1 MAYADLELSLRRW
14 SGDTE
19 AGPIR
24 LDEAATMPEVPIVI
38 VGGGAAGL
46 TTAGALKHAG
56 LDAVILNKDR
66 QIGGTWARRYDRL
79 HLHTI
84 RPLSGLAHHPIPT
97 SLPRYLARDQFV
109 SYLQGYARRFDL
121 QIVAGCAVRKV
132 RLESDGRRPSWLVE
146 SDCGAWRCRAMVIA
160 TGHYNV
166 PVLPD
171 WPGRAAYGGSL
182 IHSADYRSGRDYAG
196 KRVLVIGAGNSGTEI
211 AADLVEHA
219 AALVAIS
226 IRTPPP
232 IVPRDPFG
240 MPVQRSGIVLSR
252 LPPRLADRLGRLVAR
267 LTLGD
272 LTRYGIQPPAW
283 LPYSARHV
291 PVIDVGFVKQL
302 KRGRIQIRP
311 NVANFTPVGVA
322 YVDGR
327 EEQFDGVIAATG
339 FKTGLPDLLDAP
351 GALDG
356 RGFPAFPS
364 GRPTT
369 HPGLYFMGYTEH
381 LRGHLYEANRDS
393 RRLAEI
399 IKGYLHGG

>member
-1 MAYADLELSLRRW
+1 
-14 SGDTE
+14 
-19 AGPIR
+19 
-24 LDEAATMPEVPIVI
+24 MPEFPIVI

-56 LDAVILNKDR
+56 LDALILDKDS

-84 RPLSGLAHHPIPT
+84 RPLSGLAHHPIPND
-97 SLPRYLARDQFV
+97 LPRYLARDQLV
-109 SYLQGYARRFDL
+109 AYLQDYARRFDL
-121 QIVAGCAVRKV
+121 KIVAGCAVRNV
-132 RLESDGRRPSWLVE
+132 RMESDGRHPSWLVE
-146 SDCGAWRCRAMVIA
+146 SDCGSWRCRAVVIA

-166 PVLPD
+166 PVLPS
-171 WPGRAAYGGSL
+171 WPGRAAYRGSL
-182 IHSADYRSGRDYAG
+182 IHSVEYRSGRGYAG
-196 KRVLVIGAGNSGTEI
+196 QRVLVIGSGNSGTEI
-211 AADLVEHA
+211 AADLVEHDA
-219 AALVAIS
+219 AFVAIS

-240 MPVQRSGIVLSR
+240 MPVQRSGILLSR
-252 LPPRLADRLGRLVAR
+252 LPPRIADRLGRLVAR

-272 LTRYGIQPPAW
+272 LKRHGLAAPAW

-291 PVIDVGFVKQL
+291 PVIDVGFVEQL
-302 KRGRIQIRP
+302 KRGRIHVRP
-311 NVANFTPVGVA
+311 NIADLTSTGVV

-327 EEQFDGVIAATG
+327 EETFDAVIAATG
-339 FKTGLPDLLDAP
+339 FKTGLPDLLETP
-351 GALDG
+351 GLLDE

-364 GRPTT
+364 GRPTI

-393 RRLAEI
+393 RRLARI
-399 IKGYLHGG
+399 ITDYLRVG

>member
-1 MAYADLELSLRRW
+1 
-14 SGDTE
+14 
-19 AGPIR
+19 
-24 LDEAATMPEVPIVI
+24 MPEVQIVI

-46 TTAGALKHAG
+46 SAAGALKHAG

-84 RPLSGLAHHPIPT
+84 RPLSGLAHHPIPRG
-97 SLPRYLARDQFV
+97 LPRYLARDQFV
-109 SYLQGYARRFDL
+109 AYLNDYARHFGL
-121 QIVAGCAVRKV
+121 KIIAGCAAHRVRV
-132 RLESDGRRPSWLVE
+132 ASDGQQPGWLVE
-146 SDCGAWRCRAMVIA
+146 SDCGTWRCRAVVIA

-171 WPGRAAYGGSL
+171 WPGRAIYGGSL
-182 IHSADYRSGRDYAG
+182 IHSIDYRSGRSYVG
-196 KRVLVIGAGNSGTEI
+196 QRVLVIGSGNSGTEI
-211 AADLVEHA
+211 AADLVEHGA
-219 AALVAIS
+219 AFMAIS

-240 MPVQRSGIVLSR
+240 MPVQRSGIMLSR
-252 LPPRLADRLGRLVAR
+252 LPPPIADRLGRLVAR

-272 LTRYGIQPPAW
+272 LTRYGIAAPAW

-302 KRGRIQIRP
+302 KRGRIQVRP
-311 NVANFTPVGVA
+311 NVAHFTPAGVV

-327 EEQFDGVIAATG
+327 EEAFDGVIAATG

-351 GALDG
+351 GALDA

-364 GRPTT
+364 GRPTP
-369 HPGLYFMGYTEH
+369 HPGLFFMGYTEH

-393 RRLAEI
+393 RRLAGI
-399 IKGYLHGG
+399 IKGYLAGDGR